1 VTSDDLSAFA
11 RAQDSA
17 RAIRERMPFE
27 RPRLAFVLGSGLGSA
42 MDLPLEAVIPYAEIP
57 HFPISSVIGHAG
69 ELLFAR
75 PSGVPCAFLSG
86 RVHMYEGYSPGQVVH
101 AVRTMRVLGAEIV
114 VLTNAAG
121 GVNTSF
127 RPGNLMLITD
137 HLNLTGRNALIGPNE
152 DEFGTRFPDMSAVY
166 APELQSVAR
175 AAAAAAAVTLV
186 EGVYASIL
194 GPSFETPAEI
204 RMFRSLGA
212 DAVGMSTVL
221 EAIAAVHAG
230 MQVLGISCITN
241 MAAGILPRPLSH
253 AEVIETTTAVRGDF
267 AALLRGVI
275 ERLAATG

>member
-1 VTSDDLSAFA
+1 
-11 RAQDSA
+11 
-17 RAIRERMPFE
+17 
-27 RPRLAFVLGSGLGSA
+27 
-42 MDLPLEAVIPYAEIP
+42 
-57 HFPISSVIGHAG
+57 
-69 ELLFAR
+69 
-75 PSGVPCAFLSG
+75 
-86 RVHMYEGYSPGQVVH
+86 MYEGYSPGQVVR

-121 GVNTSF
+121 GVNTVF

-166 APELQSVAR
+166 SPELQSIAR
-175 AAAAAAAVTLV
+175 SAAAAATVTLV
-186 EGVYASIL
+186 EGVYAGIL

-221 EAIAAVHAG
+221 EAIAVVHAG

-275 ERLAATG
+275 EGLAGTG